1 MSHTVSG
8 SNGTVLVVPLYSSAS
23 SPMVNGLIGYST
35 HKQRR
40 KLTRFCH
47 MSDINRGQ
55 AEGGGGGGGPNQ
67 NLFICAIQ

>member
-1 MSHTVSG
+1 MVLC
-8 SNGTVLVVPLYSSAS
+8 LVVPLYSSAS
-23 SPMVNGLIGYST
+23 SPMVNGLIGHST

-55 AEGGGGGGGPNQ
+55 AEGGGGGGGGEEGQ
-67 NLFICAIQ
+67 TKTYLFVPSND